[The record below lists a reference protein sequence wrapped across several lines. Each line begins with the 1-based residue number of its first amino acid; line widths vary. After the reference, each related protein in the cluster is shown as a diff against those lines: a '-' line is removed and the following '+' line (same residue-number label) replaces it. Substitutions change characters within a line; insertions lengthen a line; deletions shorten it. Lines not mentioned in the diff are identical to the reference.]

1 MEKGNSICTLPIEC
15 CIEVRPQPKSPCQ
28 YNSYVLSFAK
38 MFRVHRINRGYDSL
52 LFLFLFKVNVCGF
65 PIHAQNNHQPTNQ
78 PTNKN
83 SSNNHTKFIAS
94 DFFQEHWEFPQIKS
108 TALFVHSIYSLMVF
122 IYFYMVP
129 SRSMWAVFWRRIKD
143 ENKNIG
149 IWNKQRKS
157 YSVQA

>member
-1 MEKGNSICTLPIEC
+1 MNVVLKSGLSQNHHVNTTRTYSLSQKCLEYTGLIEAMIHYYFC
-15 CIEVRPQPKSPCQ
+15 FCLKSM
-28 YNSYVLSFAK
+28 FAD
-38 MFRVHRINRGYDSL
+38 FRYTHKTITN
-52 LFLFLFKVNVCGF
+52 
-65 PIHAQNNHQPTNQ
+65 PPTNR
-78 PTNKN
+78 PTKTAATTTQKM
-83 SSNNHTKFIAS
+83 SNTIAMAS